1 MRTRLVVDEAA
12 ESKNL
17 TVIETVKQELG
28 ITDNASDERLEGLIC
43 TASDIIAAHCDR
55 VFARETVT
63 EFFYPDRRGYCE
75 RWDELVLARTP
86 IESITSISNDDS
98 ALAATDYTYDANSGL
113 LFRLVNNGLLPLN
126 WWTSHAGVQVQY
138 VGGYALLNGLPRG
151 VERAA
156 VLLCKEYYYQTARD
170 PRIRSES
177 TPNIYTVDYQVGV
190 IGNMNSL
197 PPDVVA
203 LLAPYKR
210 ISA

>member
-1 MRTRLVVDEAA
+1 MRTRLVVNTAA
-12 ESKNL
+12 LSKNL
-17 TVIETVKQELG
+17 TVLDTVKQELG
-28 ITDNASDERLEGLIC
+28 ITDSVSDARIEALIC

-63 EFFYPDRRGYCE
+63 EYFYPDRRGWCE

-86 IESITSISNDDS
+86 IESITSVSNDDS
-98 ALAATDYTYDANSGL
+98 ALDTADYSYDANSGI
-113 LFRLVNNGLLPLN
+113 LFRLVNNGQLALN
-126 WWTSHAGVQVQY
+126 WWASHAGVQVQY
-138 VGGYALLNGLPRG
+138 VGGYALLDGLPRG

-177 TPNIYTVDYQVGV
+177 TPNIYTVDYQVGA
-190 IGNMNSL
+190 IGNSNSL
-197 PPDVVA
+197 PPDIVA